1 MSIYEVIFFETF
13 AYSRMVEAASEKE
26 ARELCDYDAPCQV
39 PNLVQQAEFYNFSV
53 ASVELLED
61 SDEDSDEGEEE

>member
-1 MSIYEVIFFETF
+1 MNTYEVIFFETF
-13 AYSRMVEAASEKE
+13 AYSRVVEAASEQE

-61 SDEDSDEGEEE
+61 LDEGEDK